1 MKFLN
6 TTKEVLILI
15 YQSDKVKQI
24 FIKILKIQIILKI
37 TNLLILVLRQKTKI
51 LSKKNL
57 IKNKLQII
65 LQRRIQQIIK
75 IVQWVVITAAQ
86 FKHLLNKI
94 IEVRKFKEKAEEVAI
109 LIQIKRI
116 HQKGNSLKINAK
128 KTIKK

>member
-1 MKFLN
+1 MKYLN

-94 IEVRKFKEKAEEVAI
+94 IEVRKFKAKAEEVAI

>member
-1 MKFLN
+1 MKYLN

-51 LSKKNL
+51 HSKKNL

-65 LQRRIQQIIK
+65 LQQRIQQIIK
-75 IVQWVVITAAQ
+75 TVQWVAIMVAQ
-86 FKHLLNKI
+86 FKHPLNKI

-109 LIQIKRI
+109 LIQIKRT
-116 HQKGNSLKINAK
+116 H
-128 KTIKK
+128 